1 MGFMIRQIDEN
12 AKLTEEV
19 SLAAI
24 QTVIPN
30 STLAEVVTD
39 LAVREKRRRKLPA
52 EFTLLF
58 VVAMNMFSHLALHQ
72 VLIKL
77 LKGLRLIWPD
87 SDFLT
92 ATKGAICQARYR
104 VGARPMVELFHR
116 VCKPMATKATP
127 GAFLFGLRLM
137 AVDGA
142 TEDVPDTPENAKA
155 FGRHTAG
162 ERGDG
167 AFPQVKAV
175 YLSECGTHAVIDAG
189 FWPCRTSE
197 RTVGR
202 RLLRSVSEG
211 MLLMWDTGFHSFAM
225 AAMTRDHGAHFLC
238 RLPSFA
244 VLKPITVLPDG
255 SYLAYLRPE
264 QRGPRRGEELLVRV
278 IKYTLTDPARPG
290 YGEVH
295 RLMTSLLDAKSYPAL
310 DLVCAYHERWEVEL
324 VIDEMDTHQRLPLR
338 PLRSQRPV
346 GVIQEFYGLLIA
358 HYVVRSIMHDAALQA
373 EIDPDRLS
381 FINALE
387 LICDSVPEFQLVDS
401 AQHPALYRRL
411 LRDLARYQLPE
422 RDNRINPR
430 VIKRK
435 VLKFPV
441 KRKEHRRWPQPST
454 PFCAAVAMLN

>member
-1 MGFMIRQIDEN
+1 MGFMIRQIAEN
-12 AKLTEEV
+12 AKLNDEV
-19 SLAAI
+19 CLAAI
-24 QTVIPN
+24 ETVIPP
-30 STLAEVVTD
+30 STLKAVVSD
-39 LAVREKRRRKLPA
+39 LGAREKRCRKLPA
-52 EFTLLF
+52 ELTMLLI
-58 VVAMNMFSHLALHQ
+58 VAMNMLCHYSLHQ

-77 LKGLRLIWPD
+77 LRGLRLIWPD
-87 SDFLT
+87 PDFVA

-104 VGARPMVELFHR
+104 IGARPIVELFHR
-116 VCKPMATKATP
+116 VCKPMATRATH

-137 AVDGA
+137 AIDGT
-142 TEDVPDTPENAKA
+142 TEDVPDTAENAKV

-175 YLSECGTHAVIDAG
+175 YLAECGTHIITDAG

-202 RLLRSVSEG
+202 RLLRSVTEG

-225 AAMTRDHGAHFLC
+225 ASMTRDQKAHFLC

-244 VLKPITVLPDG
+244 VLKPITYLSDG

-264 QRGPRRGEELLVRV
+264 QRGPRRDEQFLVRV
-278 IKYTLTDPARPG
+278 IKYTLTDPARTG

-295 RLMTSLLDAKSYPAL
+295 RLMTSLLDVENCPAL
-310 DLVCAYHERWEVEL
+310 EMVCAYHERWEIEL
-324 VIDEMDTHQRLPLR
+324 AIDEIDTHQRLPLR

-358 HYVVRSIMHDAALQA
+358 HYVIRSIMHDAALHA
-373 EIDPDRLS
+373 DIDPDRLS
-381 FINALE
+381 FTNALA
-387 LICDSVPEFQLVDS
+387 LVCDSLPEFQLVVS
-401 AQHPALYRRL
+401 AQHPDLYRRL
-411 LRDLARYQLPE
+411 LQDIARHRLPE

-441 KRKEHRRWPQPST
+441 KRKHHRQWPQPST
-454 PFCAAVAMLN
+454 PFSAAVVMLN